1 MELRFEHITKHYGAY
16 TALQDINLSL
26 TEGIYG
32 ILGPNGAGKST
43 LMNILTGNMKP
54 SQGHVTLDGED
65 VAKLGERFR
74 RRVGYCPQQQ
84 TLYPSFTP
92 WQFLAYLAALHGLE
106 KQTAARRAEELLC
119 VLSLAD
125 VKDQPTRTLSGGM
138 KQRLMLAQALLHE
151 PDILVLDEP
160 TAGLD
165 PRQRIAVRNL
175 IGEVALRKIV
185 LLSTHVVQDVEFIAQ
200 ELLLLNHGVAVRQ
213 GTPAALT
220 GELEG
225 RVWETEVPPNRLG
238 DLEAHYTICGVS
250 REGANL
256 RVRLLSAETPPGN
269 AAIVRPGLED
279 VYLYF
284 FKEDAAL

>member
-1 MELRFEHITKHYGAY
+1 MELRFEHITKHYGAV
-16 TALQDINLSL
+16 TALQDIDLVL

-43 LMNILTGNMKP
+43 LMNILTGNLEAYE
-54 SQGHVTLDGED
+54 GRVLLDGED
-65 VAKLGERFR
+65 AVKLGEGFR

-92 WQFLAYLAALHGLE
+92 WQFLAYMAALHGLE
-106 KQTAARRAEELLC
+106 KQTAARRAEELLHTLA
-119 VLSLAD
+119 LSD
-125 VKDQPTRTLSGGM
+125 VQDRPIRTMSGGM

-175 IGEVALRKIV
+175 IGEIALHKIV

-200 ELLLLNHGVAVRQ
+200 ELLLLDRGVAVRQ
-213 GTPAALT
+213 GPPAALT

-225 RVWETEVPPNRLG
+225 LVWAVS
-238 DLEAHYTICGVS
+238 YTHLTLPT
-250 REGANL
+250 N
-256 RVRLLSAETPPGN
+256 
-269 AAIVRPGLED
+269 
-279 VYLYF
+279 
-284 FKEDAAL
+284 

>member
-1 MELRFEHITKHYGAY
+1 M
-16 TALQDINLSL
+16 
-26 TEGIYG
+26 
-32 ILGPNGAGKST
+32 
-43 LMNILTGNMKP
+43 
-54 SQGHVTLDGED
+54 
-65 VAKLGERFR
+65 
-74 RRVGYCPQQQ
+74 
-84 TLYPSFTP
+84 
-92 WQFLAYLAALHGLE
+92 
-106 KQTAARRAEELLC
+106 
-119 VLSLAD
+119 
-125 VKDQPTRTLSGGM
+125 
-138 KQRLMLAQALLHE
+138 
-151 PDILVLDEP
+151 LDEP

-213 GTPAALT
+213 GIPAALT